1 MGSVIDRANIKAQG
15 VEDKFY
21 IGGTNNFKARLGFH
35 KQSLKKKE
43 EAKDSALAEQ
53 VWLWREQGLQPE
65 VNFTVVRRAKP
76 YSPEAGKCMLCIQE
90 KLEIARALE
99 DPQNVNKKSELMGH
113 CLHKPKF
120 LLANVDMRGFREG
133 IG

>member
-1 MGSVIDRANIKAQG
+1 M
-15 VEDKFY
+15 
-21 IGGTNNFKARLGFH
+21 TNNLKAIWGLH
-35 KQSLKKKE
+35 KQSLNKKE
-43 EAKDSALAEQ
+43 KARDSALAEQ

-65 VNFTVVRRAKP
+65 VTFTVVRRAQP

-90 KLEIARALE
+90 KLEIAKALE

-113 CLHKPKF
+113 CLHKDRF